1 MQPCIY
7 FNILYLCNAAVFFLL
22 CTTGK
27 QGWYLIW
34 SVSMH
39 THLCMHSNI
48 HVEIRPIKVKE
59 SKTDQSYPIKK
70 WGNFDCTW
78 SNLNRT
84 WDNFNHQP
92 IKVTRSVNKDI
103 NCHFFGV
110 FFGMKN
116 MWGNAWI
123 KKSKVYLDL

>member
-7 FNILYLCNAAVFFLL
+7 FNILYLGMHCSSFFCFAQQVGRVSYLMKCL
-22 CTTGK
+22 HARTSVHAK
-27 QGWYLIW
+27 Q
-34 SVSMH
+34 H
-39 THLCMHSNI
+39 TRGNKTDQ
-48 HVEIRPIKVKE
+48 RPIKVKE

-70 WGNFDCTW
+70 WHNFDCTW

-84 WDNFNHQP
+84 WGNFNQP
-92 IKVTRSVNKDI
+92 VKVTPSVNKDI
-103 NCHFFGV
+103 NCHFFGI

-123 KKSKVYLDL
+123 KKAKYI